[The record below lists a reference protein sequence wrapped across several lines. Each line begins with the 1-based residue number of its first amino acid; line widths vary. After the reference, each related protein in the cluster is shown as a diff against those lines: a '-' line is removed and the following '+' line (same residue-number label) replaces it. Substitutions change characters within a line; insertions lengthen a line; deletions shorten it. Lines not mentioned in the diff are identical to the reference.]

1 MNYFLQIS
9 IAFLYKFFKLL
20 IYGKDITIMKAVVA
34 LGGNA
39 IVGKERKASIEEQF
53 YATKSSMAGIV
64 KMIENGWDIVI
75 THGNGPQVG
84 AILLQQ
90 KFAKDII
97 PPMPLH
103 VCVSLS
109 QGQIG
114 YMIQQCLAN
123 ELKKKAIKKNVAT
136 VITQIM
142 VNKNDEA
149 FKNPTKPI
157 GPIYGKEEAEQMKKN
172 YIMGKYGDGYRI
184 LVPSPEPIS
193 IVESGIIK
201 QIIEDGG
208 IAIAAGG
215 GGIPVVAE
223 NGMLVGIDAVIDK
236 DLASEKLASQIN
248 ADALLILTDV
258 EYVYLN
264 YGRSDEEIIEE
275 ATLKE
280 MEKYYMEGN
289 FPAGSMGPKIKAAIR
304 FLKNGGKE
312 AIITSIEKAWDAVNK
327 KAGTHIYK

>member
-1 MNYFLQIS
+1 
-9 IAFLYKFFKLL
+9 
-20 IYGKDITIMKAVVA
+20 MKAVVA

-53 YATKSSMAGIV
+53 SATKSSMAGIV

-90 KFAKDII
+90 KFAKNVV

-123 ELKKKAIKKNVAT
+123 ELKKMGIKKNVAT
-136 VITQIM
+136 VITQVM
-142 VNKNDEA
+142 VNKNDKA

-157 GPIYGKEEAEQMKKN
+157 GPIYKEEEAEQMKKN
-172 YIMGKYGDGYRI
+172 YIMGKYGNGYRI

-193 IVESGIIK
+193 IIESNIIK

-215 GGIPVVAE
+215 GGIPVVVE
-223 NGMLVGIDAVIDK
+223 NSMLVGIDAVIDK

-248 ADALLILTDV
+248 ADVLLILTDV

-264 YGRSDEEIIEE
+264 YGKSNEEKIEE
-275 ATLKE
+275 ATLNE
-280 MEKYYMEGN
+280 MEKYYTEGH

-312 AIITSIEKAWDAVNK
+312 AIITSIEKAWDSINK